1 MNSLPQSLPFI
12 PQHLQGART
21 APLCCLFMFED
32 LSALFDFLFSRF
44 KGPHF
49 LWPLLVDH
57 VFQLYLCVLLC
68 VCPWSTGLIW
78 RAVLQQSPQSEQQD
92 HPNYS
97 AMPLD
102 LNSMKPFFQI
112 GFVICYRF
120 RAWRSFPIDL
130 FDQFSLVFAWLIT
143 ACLKWGQI
151 PSQITCV
158 LLGVCYA
165 QFSKRIFFLFSFSN
179 CLLKMRAIC
188 NLCL

>member
-1 MNSLPQSLPFI
+1 M
-12 PQHLQGART
+12 
-21 APLCCLFMFED
+21 
-32 LSALFDFLFSRF
+32 
-44 KGPHF
+44 
-49 LWPLLVDH
+49 
-57 VFQLYLCVLLC
+57 
-68 VCPWSTGLIW
+68 
-78 RAVLQQSPQSEQQD
+78 LQQSPQSEQQD

-165 QFSKRIFFLFSFSN
+165 QFSKRIFFCFVFFLK
-179 CLLKMRAIC
+179 LLIENEGNMQFVSVGGNFMF
-188 NLCL
+188 NLHDLYLMSKLPVHTNLHQSVHNPSWRNI